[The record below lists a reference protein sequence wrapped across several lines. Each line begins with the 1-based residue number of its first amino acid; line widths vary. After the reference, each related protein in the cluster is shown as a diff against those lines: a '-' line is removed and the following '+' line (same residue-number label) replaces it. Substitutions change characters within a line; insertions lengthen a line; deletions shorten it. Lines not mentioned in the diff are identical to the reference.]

1 MIYVLVGKSS
11 SGKDTLMR
19 AVMAQNKRLENPV
32 SYTSRPIRQN
42 EVNGVD
48 YNFLTKEQFLA
59 KLENGELLEYREY
72 KTIYDEEEVIWYY
85 GLPFSAFELGKD
97 YIVVIDFEGAK
108 KLIANRDDV
117 KIIYI
122 DASDEVRFTRSL
134 IRENIIDSEDKR
146 VAEIKRRMDVDN
158 NEFVREELEKFSSII
173 IQNNKNTE
181 LDENIQKILELM

>member
-48 YNFLTKEQFLA
+48 YNFLTKEQFLT

-108 KLIANRDDV
+108 KLIANREDV

-146 VAEIKRRMDVDN
+146 VAEIKRRMDTDN